1 MDPFLF
7 KILLGTVGGCV
18 SLYLIAFIAGS
29 VKSDT

>member
-7 KILLGTVGGCV
+7 KMLLGTMGGCA

-29 VKSDT
+29 VKND